1 MKESAK
7 VAFNYTKSCL
17 EKDTNNFAKELKILQ
32 KCKVNVHAP
41 EGAVP
46 KDGPSAG
53 IALTTAIIS
62 ALSRQKI
69 PTDIGMTGEITLS
82 GRILPI
88 GGLRNKSIAAQKAGL
103 KTIFIPQK
111 NKKDIEDIPSEV
123 RKDLK
128 IILVSKYSEILDNL
142 FPTKSN
148 FTVLEKNFSKTTAEK
163 SI

>member
-1 MKESAK
+1 MKESVK

-17 EKDTNNFAKELKILQ
+17 ETNTSDFAQELKIL
-32 KCKVNVHAP
+32 KKSKINVHAP

-62 ALSRQKI
+62 VLSKQKI

-82 GRILPI
+82 GQVLPI

-103 KTIFIPQK
+103 KTIFIPRK
-111 NKKDIEDIPSEV
+111 NKNDIEDIPSEV

-128 IILVSKYSEILDNL
+128 IILVSKYSEILENL
-142 FPTKSN
+142 FSLKPN
-148 FTVLEKNFSKTTAEK
+148 FASLKKDYTEKVGTT
-163 SI
+163 I

>member
-1 MKESAK
+1 
-7 VAFNYTKSCL
+7 YTKSYL
-17 EKDTNNFAKELKILQ
+17 ENNASNFSKELKALQ

-62 ALSRQKI
+62 ALSGKKI
-69 PTDIGMTGEITLS
+69 PTDIGMTGEITIS
-82 GRILPI
+82 GQVLPI

-111 NKKDIEDIPSEV
+111 NEKDIEDIPSEV

-128 IILVSKYSEILDNL
+128 IILVSKYSEVLGNL
-142 FPTKSN
+142 FPEKSN
-148 FTVLEKNFSKTTAEK
+148 FTVLERGLSKTSAEK

>member
-1 MKESAK
+1 
-7 VAFNYTKSCL
+7 
-17 EKDTNNFAKELKILQ
+17 
-32 KCKVNVHAP
+32 
-41 EGAVP
+41 
-46 KDGPSAG
+46 
-53 IALTTAIIS
+53 
-62 ALSRQKI
+62 
-69 PTDIGMTGEITLS
+69 MTGEITLS